1 MTRSV
6 HYASSRDAGFEN
18 LPIFPTGYLAFRL
31 LQVALA
37 VSLLVICAW
46 AMIFMV
52 TWSHIY
58 MLVYCSAVIVVNF
71 WHLISYYHAPKVYNY
86 WVVLA
91 FDIIFLPGL
100 FPISVLTAM
109 SAAEGAYVADRY
121 NWGAASVYMVLTV
134 IGFLIV
140 VSFVMSIILHVIG
153 IRRHRRD
160 RLHSR
165 PVKENHHVDSESQNA
180 QATTNAPYRPVN
192 QSQNSLPYP
201 NHPQQQTANQ
211 QQQTANQ
218 QQQTAEQQQQAAEQQ
233 QQAAEQQQQAA
244 EQQQQT
250 AEQQQQTA
258 RPLMPDTH

>member
-58 MLVYCSAVIVVNF
+58 MLVY
-71 WHLISYYHAPKVYNY
+71 
-86 WVVLA
+86 
-91 FDIIFLPGL
+91 
-100 FPISVLTAM
+100 
-109 SAAEGAYVADRY
+109 
-121 NWGAASVYMVLTV
+121 
-134 IGFLIV
+134 
-140 VSFVMSIILHVIG
+140 VSTSM
-153 IRRHRRD
+153 
-160 RLHSR
+160 
-165 PVKENHHVDSESQNA
+165 KENHHVDSESQNA

-211 QQQTANQ
+211 QQQTA
-218 QQQTAEQQQQAAEQQ
+218 
-233 QQAAEQQQQAA
+233 EQQQQAA

>member
-6 HYASSRDAGFEN
+6 HYVSSRDAGFEN

-109 SAAEGAYVADRY
+109 SAAEGA
-121 NWGAASVYMVLTV
+121 
-134 IGFLIV
+134 
-140 VSFVMSIILHVIG
+140 VSFVMSLILHVIG
-153 IRRHRRD
+153 IKRHRRD

-211 QQQTANQ
+211 QQQTAEQ
-218 QQQTAEQQQQAAEQQ
+218 QQQT
-233 QQAAEQQQQAA
+233 AEQQQQAA

-258 RPLMPDTH
+258 RPPMPDTH

>member
-1 MTRSV
+1 
-6 HYASSRDAGFEN
+6 
-18 LPIFPTGYLAFRL
+18 
-31 LQVALA
+31 
-37 VSLLVICAW
+37 
-46 AMIFMV
+46 
-52 TWSHIY
+52 
-58 MLVYCSAVIVVNF
+58 
-71 WHLISYYHAPKVYNY
+71 
-86 WVVLA
+86 
-91 FDIIFLPGL
+91 
-100 FPISVLTAM
+100 M

-140 VSFVMSIILHVIG
+140 
-153 IRRHRRD
+153 D

-211 QQQTANQ
+211 QQQTAEQ
-218 QQQTAEQQQQAAEQQ
+218 QQQT
-233 QQAAEQQQQAA
+233 AEQQQQAA

-258 RPLMPDTH
+258 RPPMPDTH

>member
-140 VSFVMSIILHVIG
+140 
-153 IRRHRRD
+153 
-160 RLHSR
+160 LHSR

-211 QQQTANQ
+211 QQQTA
-218 QQQTAEQQQQAAEQQ
+218 
-233 QQAAEQQQQAA
+233 EQQQQAA

>member
-46 AMIFMV
+46 ATIFME
-52 TWSHIY
+52 TFNWFLIY
-58 MLVYCSAVIVVNF
+58 MLVFCSAVIVVSF
-71 WHLISYYHAPKVYNY
+71 WHLVSYYHVPKAYNY
-86 WVVLA
+86 WVVLV
-91 FDIIFLPGL
+91 FDIIFLPDL

-109 SAAEGAYVADRY
+109 FAAGGVYEADRD
-121 NWGAASVYMVLTV
+121 NWGDASVLMVLTV

-140 VSFVMSIILHVIG
+140 TSFIVSLILHIIG
-153 IRRHRRD
+153 IKRHRRD

-165 PVKENHHVDSESQNA
+165 TVKENHHVDSESQNA
-180 QATTNAPYRPVN
+180 QATTNAAYRPVN
-192 QSQNSLPYP
+192 QSQNSLPYT
-201 NHPQQQTANQ
+201 NHPQQQMASQ

-218 QQQTAEQQQQAAEQQ
+218 QQQTAEQQQQT
-233 QQAAEQQQQAA
+233 A

-258 RPLMPDTH
+258 TPPMPDTH